1 MSVIAVANLE
11 LSYGDDVILTGC
23 SLSVE
28 ARERVAIV
36 GPNGTG
42 KSSLLKIMAGVQKP
56 DAGEVSLQRGARVA
70 YLAQDPRIDEGVTLR
85 QHAAGAFA
93 DLARMHEQ
101 LDAVF
106 HRLADASGDELER
119 LLAEQTRL
127 ESQIQASGGYAIDH
141 RVDSVLH
148 GLGFGDAQF
157 ELSVKKLSG
166 GQRARLALARALLT
180 EPDVLLMDEPTNHLD
195 VHGRIWLEDFLVET
209 FRGAVV
215 LIAHDR
221 SVLSRVAQRVVELER
236 GRVISYPGGY
246 EAFRT
251 LRADRLKTQLE
262 AWERQQTKFR
272 QEQAFIDK
280 YRAGQRAKQAK
291 GRESRL
297 DRARENSTLEKPV
310 ELAVFQPSLPPAPR
324 TGDIVVKATG
334 LTMRYPREDG
344 SLLTLFEDLDITI
357 SRGERWGVVGPNG
370 AGKSTLIEC
379 LLEKRTPTAGEVKH
393 GAGLKVGYFSQSRS
407 DMDPMT
413 TVPRHIQRAVAR
425 LAETEEGPDKPK
437 PLTEQEARDLAGGFL
452 FSGDR
457 QESLLGEMSGG
468 ERARAALAAL
478 LACARNVL
486 VLDEPTNHLDIPSA
500 ERLEAML
507 ARGKGPKA
515 GTFDGTLIVVSHD
528 RTLVDAVCDHL
539 IVFDGKGNVSLHMGG
554 WSDWLA
560 GKTHS
565 LAAPRPARST
575 PPQPAPSA
583 STQVAATA
591 RATKP
596 KATKSKYS
604 WMPTEALEERI
615 AKLEG
620 EIDRVDARLDDPE
633 IWKDA
638 IAAAETT
645 SKRDELKAELDALET
660 EWLGRV

>member
-1 MSVIAVANLE
+1 MPVLAVSNLE
-11 LSYGDDVILTGC
+11 LSYGDDVILEG
-23 SLSVE
+23 SALSVE

-36 GPNGTG
+36 GANGTG
-42 KSSLLKIMAGVQKP
+42 KSSLLKIMAGVLKP

-70 YLAQDPRIDEGVTLR
+70 YLAQDPDIAPGTTLR
-85 QHAAGAFA
+85 EHAAGAFEELVA
-93 DLARMHEQ
+93 LHRQLEDL
-101 LDAVF
+101 F
-106 HRLADASGDELER
+106 HKLADADGEALER
-119 LLAEQTRL
+119 LLADQARL
-127 ESQIQASGGYAIDH
+127 EARIQASGGYAIDH
-141 RVDSVLH
+141 RIDEVLH
-148 GLGFGDAQF
+148 GLGFRDAQF
-157 ELSVKKLSG
+157 SLTVDKLSG

-180 EPDVLLMDEPTNHLD
+180 EPDLLLMDEPTNHLD

-209 FRGAVV
+209 FKGAVV

-246 EAFRT
+246 TAFRT
-251 LRADRLKTQLE
+251 LRADRLRTQME

-297 DRARENSTLEKPV
+297 DRARESSTLEKPI
-310 ELAVFQPSLPPAPR
+310 ELAVFEPSLPPAPR
-324 TGDIVVKATG
+324 TGDIVIKATG

-344 SLLTLFEDLDITI
+344 ALLTLFEDLDITI

-370 AGKSTLIEC
+370 AGKSTLVEC
-379 LLEKRTPTAGEVKH
+379 LLKKRAVTAGEVRH

-413 TVPRHIQRAVAR
+413 TVPRHIQRVVAR
-425 LAETEEGPDKPK
+425 LAETEDGPDKPK
-437 PLTEQEARDLAGGFL
+437 PLSEQEARDLAGAFL

-457 QESLLGEMSGG
+457 QEALLADMSGG

-507 ARGKGPKA
+507 APSEGRKG

-539 IVFDGKGNVSLHMGG
+539 IVFDGKGGVNLHMGG

-560 GKTHS
+560 GD
-565 LAAPRPARST
+565 ARSLNSSVPVPAPT
-575 PPQPAPSA
+575 PPPPPPVAQPA
-583 STQVAATA
+583 ATP
-591 RATKP
+591 RP

-604 WMPTEALEERI
+604 WMPVEALESRI
-615 AKLEG
+615 EELEG
-620 EIDRVDARLDDPE
+620 EVARIDSKLDDPE

-638 IAAAETT
+638 VRAAEINAR
-645 SKRDELKAELDALET
+645 RDELKAELDAMET

>member
-1 MSVIAVANLE
+1 MPVLAVANLE
-11 LSYGDDVILTGC
+11 LSYGDDIILKGC

-42 KSSLLKIMAGVQKP
+42 KSSLLKIMAGVQKA
-56 DAGEVSLQRGARVA
+56 DAGEISVQRGARLA
-70 YLAQDPRIDEGVTLR
+70 YLAQDPQVERGVTLR
-85 QHAAGAFA
+85 QHAAGAFEE
-93 DLARMHEQ
+93 LAALHRQ
-101 LDAVF
+101 LEDVF
-106 HRLADASGDELER
+106 HKLADATDGELEK
-119 LLAEQTRL
+119 LLAEQARL
-127 ESQIQASGGYAIDH
+127 EGRIQASGGYAVDH
-141 RVDSVLH
+141 RIDSVLH
-148 GLGFGDAQF
+148 GLGFTDAQF
-157 ELSVKKLSG
+157 TLPVEKLSG
-166 GQRARLALARALLT
+166 GQKARLALARALLT

-195 VHGRIWLEDFLVET
+195 VHGRIWLEDFLVDT
-209 FRGAVV
+209 FKGAVV
-215 LIAHDR
+215 IIAHDR
-221 SVLSRVAQRVVELER
+221 SVLTRVAQRVVELER

-246 EAFRT
+246 TAFRT

-297 DRARENSTLEKPV
+297 DRARESSTLEKPV

-344 SLLTLFEDLDITI
+344 SILTLFEGLDITI

-370 AGKSTLIEC
+370 AGKSTLVEC
-379 LLEKRTPTAGEVKH
+379 LLKKREPNAGEVKH
-393 GAGLKVGYFSQSRS
+393 GAGLKVGYFSQSRA

-413 TVPRHIQRAVAR
+413 TVPRHIQRVVAR

-437 PLTEQEARDLAGGFL
+437 LLNEQESRDLAGAFL

-457 QESLLGEMSGG
+457 QEALLGDMSGG

-507 ARGKGPKA
+507 ARSEDKKG

-539 IVFDGKGNVSLHMGG
+539 IVFDGKGSVSLHLGG
-554 WSDWLA
+554 WSEWLSGSSHA
-560 GKTHS
+560 
-565 LAAPRPARST
+565 LAAPEPVKRAAPPPPPPPPAA
-575 PPQPAPSA
+575 AP
-583 STQVAATA
+583 
-591 RATKP
+591 KP
-596 KATKSKYS
+596 KTVKSKYS
-604 WMPTEALEERI
+604 WMPVEALEERI
-615 AKLEG
+615 AELEG
-620 EIDRVDARLDDPE
+620 QVERIDAKLDDPD

-638 IAAAETT
+638 VKAAETT
-645 SKRDELKAELDALET
+645 AKRDDLKAELDALET

>member
-1 MSVIAVANLE
+1 MPVLAVANLD
-11 LSYGDDVILTGC
+11 LSYGDDQILRGC

-36 GPNGTG
+36 GANGTG

-56 DAGEVSLQRGARVA
+56 DAGEVSLQRGARIA
-70 YLAQDPRIDEGVTLR
+70 YLAQDPKIDRGVTLR
-85 QHAAGAFA
+85 EHAAGAFEE
-93 DLARMHEQ
+93 LAALHRSLE
-101 LDAVF
+101 AVF
-106 HRLADASGDELER
+106 HKLADARGEDLQKAM
-119 LLAEQTRL
+119 AEQARI
-127 ESQIQASGGYAIDH
+127 EERIQASGGYNVDHLIDG
-141 RVDSVLH
+141 VLH
-148 GLGFGDAQF
+148 GLGFADAQF
-157 ELSVKKLSG
+157 ALPVEKLSG

-195 VHGRIWLEDFLVET
+195 VHGRIWLEDFLVDT
-209 FRGAVV
+209 FKGAVV

-221 SVLSRVAQRVVELER
+221 SVLSRVAQRIVELER

-246 EAFRT
+246 DAFRT
-251 LRADRLKTQLE
+251 LRVERLRTQMD
-262 AWERQQTKFR
+262 AWERQQTKFK

-297 DRARENSTLEKPV
+297 DRARDTSTIEKPV
-310 ELAVFQPSLPPAPR
+310 EMAVFQPSLPPAPR

-334 LTMRYPREDG
+334 LTMEFPREDG
-344 SLLTLFEDLDITI
+344 STLKLFEDLDITI

-379 LLEKRTPTAGEVKH
+379 LLHKREPTAGQIKH
-393 GAGLKVGYFSQSRS
+393 GAGLKVGYFSQSRA

-413 TVPRHIQRAVAR
+413 TVPRHIQRVVAR
-425 LAETEEGPDKPK
+425 LAEAEEGPDKPRT
-437 PLTEQEARDLAGGFL
+437 LNEQEARDLAGAFL
-452 FSGDR
+452 FSGDQ
-457 QESLLGEMSGG
+457 QEALLGDMSGG

-507 ARGKGPKA
+507 ERGEGKKS

-528 RTLVDAVCDHL
+528 RTLIDAVCDHL
-539 IVFDGKGNVSLHMGG
+539 IVFDGKGGVSLHMGG

-560 GKTHS
+560 GGARS
-565 LAAPRPARST
+565 LSAPEPVKRAAP
-575 PPQPAPSA
+575 PPPPPPAPA
-583 STQVAATA
+583 P
-591 RATKP
+591 KP
-596 KATKSKYS
+596 KASKSKYS
-604 WMPTEALEERI
+604 WMPVEDIEQKIQE
-615 AKLEG
+615 LEG
-620 EIDRVDARLDDPE
+620 EVSRIDAKLDDPD

-638 IAAAETT
+638 IRAAEINA
-645 SKRDELKAELDALET
+645 KRDELKAELDALET

>member
-1 MSVIAVANLE
+1 MPVLAVANLD
-11 LSYGDDVILTGC
+11 LSYGDDVILRGC

-28 ARERVAIV
+28 PRERVVIV

-56 DAGEVSLQRGARVA
+56 DAGEISLQRGARIA
-70 YLAQDPRIDEGVTLR
+70 YLAQDPKIERGVTLR
-85 QHAAGAFA
+85 EHAAGAFEE
-93 DLARMHEQ
+93 LATLHRQ
-101 LDAVF
+101 LEDVF
-106 HRLADASGDELER
+106 HKLADAEGDDLQR
-119 LLAEQTRL
+119 AMAEQARL
-127 ESQIQASGGYAIDH
+127 EERIQASGGYNVDH
-141 RVDSVLH
+141 RIDGVLH
-148 GLGFGDAQF
+148 GLGFRDAQF
-157 ELSVKKLSG
+157 SLPVEKLSG
-166 GQRARLALARALLT
+166 GQKARLALARALLT

-209 FRGAVV
+209 FKGAVV

-221 SVLSRVAQRVVELER
+221 SVLSRVAQRIVELER

-246 EAFRT
+246 TAFRT
-251 LRADRLKTQLE
+251 LRADRLRTQME

-297 DRARENSTLEKPV
+297 DRARESSTLEKPV
-310 ELAVFQPSLPPAPR
+310 ELAVFKPSLPPAPR

-334 LTMRYPREDG
+334 LTMRYPRDDG
-344 SLLTLFEDLDITI
+344 SMLTLFEGLDVTI

-370 AGKSTLIEC
+370 AGKSTLVEC
-379 LLEKRTPTAGEVKH
+379 LLGKREPTAGQVKH
-393 GAGLKVGYFSQSRS
+393 GAGLKVGYFSQGRG

-413 TVPRHIQRAVAR
+413 TVPRHIQRVVAR
-425 LAETEEGPDKPK
+425 LAEAEDGPDKPK
-437 PLTEQEARDLAGGFL
+437 LLSEQESRDLAGAFL

-457 QESLLGEMSGG
+457 QEAILGDMSGG

-507 ARGKGPKA
+507 ERSKDKKS

-539 IVFDGKGNVSLHMGG
+539 IVFDGKGGVSLHLGG

-560 GKTHS
+560 GGARS
-565 LAAPRPARST
+565 ISAPEPVQRPAST
-575 PPQPAPSA
+575 PPPPPPPTAPTPTVRS
-583 STQVAATA
+583 
-591 RATKP
+591 
-596 KATKSKYS
+596 KAGKSKYS
-604 WMPTEALEERI
+604 WMPVEAIEEKI
-615 AKLEG
+615 QELEG
-620 EIDRVDARLDDPE
+620 QIARIDVKLDDPE

-638 IAAAETT
+638 IKAAEINA
-645 SKRDELKAELDALET
+645 SRDDLKAELDALET

>member
-1 MSVIAVANLE
+1 MPVLAVANLE
-11 LSYGDDVILTGC
+11 LSYGDDIILKGC
-23 SLSVE
+23 SLSIE

-42 KSSLLKIMAGVQKP
+42 KSSLLKIMAGVQRA

-70 YLAQDPRIDEGVTLR
+70 YLAQDPQVERGVTLR
-85 QHAAGAFA
+85 QHAAGAFEE
-93 DLARMHEQ
+93 LGRLHRQ
-101 LDAVF
+101 LEGVF
-106 HRLADASGDELER
+106 HKLADATDGDLDR
-119 LLAEQTRL
+119 LLSEQARL
-127 ESQIQASGGYAIDH
+127 EGQIQASGGYAVDH
-141 RVDSVLH
+141 RIDSVLH
-148 GLGFGDAQF
+148 GLGFTDAQF
-157 ELSVKKLSG
+157 TLPVEKLSG
-166 GQRARLALARALLT
+166 GQKARLALARALLT

-195 VHGRIWLEDFLVET
+195 VHGRIWLEDFLVDT
-209 FRGAVV
+209 FKGAVV

-221 SVLSRVAQRVVELER
+221 SVLTRVAQRVVELER

-246 EAFRT
+246 TAFRT
-251 LRADRLKTQLE
+251 LRADRLKTQYE
-262 AWERQQTKFR
+262 AWERQQNKFR

-297 DRARENSTLEKPV
+297 DRARETSTLEKPV
-310 ELAVFQPSLPPAPR
+310 ELAVFQPSLPPASR
-324 TGDIVVKATG
+324 TGDIVVKASG

-344 SLLTLFEDLDITI
+344 SILTLFEDLNITI

-370 AGKSTLIEC
+370 AGKSTLVEC
-379 LLEKRTPTAGEVKH
+379 LLKKREPSAGEVKH
-393 GAGLKVGYFSQSRS
+393 GAGLKVGYFSQSRG

-413 TVPRHIQRAVAR
+413 TVPRHIQRVVAR

-437 PLTEQEARDLAGGFL
+437 LLNEQESRDLAGAFL

-457 QESLLGEMSGG
+457 QEALLGDMSGG

-507 ARGKGPKA
+507 ARSEGKKG

-539 IVFDGKGNVSLHMGG
+539 IIFDGKGGVSLHLGG
-554 WSDWLA
+554 WSEWLA
-560 GKTHS
+560 GNTHALEMPKPVRQASAPPPPPPPS
-565 LAAPRPARST
+565 LAP
-575 PPQPAPSA
+575 
-583 STQVAATA
+583 
-591 RATKP
+591 KP
-596 KATKSKYS
+596 KSVKSKYS
-604 WMPTEALEERI
+604 WMPTETLEDRI
-615 AKLEG
+615 AELEG
-620 EIDRVDARLDDPE
+620 RISRIDVKLDDPD

-638 IAAAETT
+638 VKAAQTTAE
-645 SKRDELKAELDALET
+645 RDDLKAELDALET

>member
-1 MSVIAVANLE
+1 MPVLAVANLE
-11 LSYGDDVILTGC
+11 LSYGDDIILKGC

-42 KSSLLKIMAGVQKP
+42 KSSLLKIMAGVQKA

-70 YLAQDPRIDEGVTLR
+70 YLAQDPQVDKGVTLR
-85 QHAAGAFA
+85 EHAAGAFEE
-93 DLARMHEQ
+93 LSRLHNQ
-101 LDAVF
+101 LDSVF
-106 HRLADASGDELER
+106 HKLGDARDGDLDR
-119 LLAEQTRL
+119 LLAEQARL
-127 ESQIQASGGYAIDH
+127 EGQIQASGGYAVDH
-141 RVDSVLH
+141 RIDSVLH
-148 GLGFGDAQF
+148 GLGFSDAQF
-157 ELSVKKLSG
+157 GLPVEKLSG
-166 GQRARLALARALLT
+166 GQKARLALARALLT

-195 VHGRIWLEDFLVET
+195 VHGRIWLEDFLVDT
-209 FRGAVV
+209 FKGAVV

-221 SVLSRVAQRVVELER
+221 SVLTRVAQRVVELER

-246 EAFRT
+246 TAFRT

-297 DRARENSTLEKPV
+297 DRARESSTLERPV
-310 ELAVFQPSLPPAPR
+310 ELAVFEPSLPPAPR

-344 SLLTLFEDLDITI
+344 TILTLFEDLDITI

-379 LLEKRTPTAGEVKH
+379 LLKNREPTAGEVKH
-393 GAGLKVGYFSQSRS
+393 GSGLKVGYFSQSRS
-407 DMDPMT
+407 DMDPMS
-413 TVPRHIQRAVAR
+413 TVPRHIQRVVAR
-425 LAETEEGPDKPK
+425 LAETEDGPDKPR
-437 PLTEQEARDLAGGFL
+437 LLSEQESRDLAGAFL

-457 QESLLGEMSGG
+457 QESLLCDMSGG

-507 ARGKGPKA
+507 ARSEGKKG

-539 IVFDGKGNVSLHMGG
+539 IVFDGKGGVSLHLGG
-554 WSDWLA
+554 WSEWLA
-560 GKTHS
+560 GNTHA
-565 LAAPRPARST
+565 LEAPKLIKQTAAPPPAAA
-575 PPQPAPSA
+575 PPPSP
-583 STQVAATA
+583 
-591 RATKP
+591 KP
-596 KATKSKYS
+596 KSVKSKYS
-604 WMPTEALEERI
+604 WMPLEALEERI
-615 AKLEG
+615 AELEG
-620 EIDRVDARLDDPE
+620 RIERIDVKLDDPE

-638 IAAAETT
+638 VKAAEITAQ
-645 SKRDELKAELDALET
+645 RDDLKAELDALET

>member
-1 MSVIAVANLE
+1 MLAVSNLE
-11 LSYGDDVILTGC
+11 LSYGDAIILKGC
-23 SLSVE
+23 TLSVE
-28 ARERVAIV
+28 SRERIAIV

-42 KSSLLKIMAGVQKP
+42 KSSLLKIMAGVQQA
-56 DAGEVSLQRGARVA
+56 DAGEVSLQRGARIA
-70 YLAQDPRIDEGVTLR
+70 YLAQDPEIDRGVTLR
-85 QHAAGAFA
+85 QHAAGAFEA
-93 DLARMHEQ
+93 LGRLHAKLES
-101 LDAVF
+101 VF
-106 HRLADASGDELER
+106 ERLGDASDDSLEK
-119 LLAEQTRL
+119 LLAEQARL
-127 ESQIQASGGYAIDH
+127 EAQIQAAGGYAVDH
-141 RVDSVLH
+141 RIDEVLH

-157 ELSVKKLSG
+157 SVPVAKLSG

-195 VHGRIWLEDFLVET
+195 VHGRIWLEDFLVDS
-209 FRGAVV
+209 FKGAVV

-251 LRADRLKTQLE
+251 LRADRLQTQLE

-297 DRARENSTLEKPV
+297 DRARESSTIEKPV
-310 ELAVFQPSLPPAPR
+310 ELAVFKPSLPPAPR
-324 TGDIVVKATG
+324 TGDIVIKAKN
-334 LTMRYPREDG
+334 LAKRYPRDDG
-344 SLLTLFEDLDITI
+344 SMLTLFEGLDITI

-370 AGKSTLIEC
+370 AGKSTLVEC
-379 LLEKRTPTAGEVKH
+379 LLNKLEPSDGDVKQ
-393 GAGLKVGYFSQSRS
+393 GSGLKVGYFSQSRA

-413 TVPRHIQRAVAR
+413 TVPRHIQRVVAR
-425 LAETEEGPDKPK
+425 LADTEDGPDKPK
-437 PLTEQEARDLAGGFL
+437 LLSEQEARDLAGAFL
-452 FSGDR
+452 FSGD
-457 QESLLGEMSGG
+457 QQQSLLGDMSGG

-507 ARGKGPKA
+507 ARSEGKKG

-528 RTLVDAVCDHL
+528 RTLIDAVCDHL
-539 IVFDGKGNVSLHMGG
+539 IVFDGKGGVSQHLGG
-554 WSDWLA
+554 WSEWLSGSA
-560 GKTHS
+560 HAMTQAATPQRRVDAPPPPS
-565 LAAPRPARST
+565 APAAPRSK
-575 PPQPAPSA
+575 A
-583 STQVAATA
+583 S
-591 RATKP
+591 
-596 KATKSKYS
+596 KSKYS
-604 WMPTEALEERI
+604 WMPVEALESRI
-615 AKLEG
+615 ADIEG
-620 EIDRVDARLDDPE
+620 EVGRVESQLDDPE

-638 IAAAETT
+638 IKAAEINAR
-645 SKRDELKAELDALET
+645 RDELKAELDDLET

>member
-1 MSVIAVANLE
+1 MPVLAVANLE
-11 LSYGDDVILTGC
+11 LSYGDDIILKGC

-42 KSSLLKIMAGVQKP
+42 KSSLLKIMAGVQKA
-56 DAGEVSLQRGARVA
+56 DAGEISLQRGARVA
-70 YLAQDPRIDEGVTLR
+70 YLAQDPHVDKGVTLR
-85 QHAAGAFA
+85 EHAAGAF
-93 DLARMHEQ
+93 DELSRLHRQ

-106 HRLADASGDELER
+106 HKLADASDSDLEK

-127 ESQIQASGGYAIDH
+127 ESQIQAAGGYAVDH
-141 RVDSVLH
+141 RIDSVLH
-148 GLGFGDAQF
+148 GLGFTDAQF
-157 ELSVKKLSG
+157 ALPVEKLSG
-166 GQRARLALARALLT
+166 GQKARLALARALLT

-195 VHGRIWLEDFLVET
+195 VHGRIWLEDFLVDT
-209 FRGAVV
+209 FKGAVV
-215 LIAHDR
+215 IIAHDR

-246 EAFRT
+246 TAFRT
-251 LRADRLKTQLE
+251 LRAERLRTQME

-297 DRARENSTLEKPV
+297 DRARESSTLEKPV
-310 ELAVFQPSLPPAPR
+310 ELAVFEPSLPPAPR
-324 TGDIVVKATG
+324 TGDIVAKATG
-334 LTMRYPREDG
+334 LTMRYPRDDG
-344 SLLTLFEDLDITI
+344 SMLTLFEGLDITI

-379 LLEKRTPTAGEVKH
+379 LLKRREPTAGEVKH

-413 TVPRHIQRAVAR
+413 TVPRHIQRIVAR
-425 LAETEEGPDKPK
+425 LAESEEGPDKPK
-437 PLTEQEARDLAGGFL
+437 LLNEQESRDLAGAFL
-452 FSGDR
+452 FSGER
-457 QESLLGEMSGG
+457 QEALLGDMSGG

-507 ARGKGPKA
+507 ARSEGKKG

-539 IVFDGKGNVSLHMGG
+539 IVFEGAGKVSLHLGG
-554 WSDWLA
+554 WSEWLSGRSHTLTA
-560 GKTHS
+560 PEPSRRSAPPPPPTPMPT
-565 LAAPRPARST
+565 AAP
-575 PPQPAPSA
+575 
-583 STQVAATA
+583 
-591 RATKP
+591 KP
-596 KATKSKYS
+596 KASKSKYS
-604 WMPTEALEERI
+604 WMPVEALEERI
-615 AKLEG
+615 SELEG
-620 EIDRVDARLDDPE
+620 QIGRIDAKLDDPD

-638 IAAAETT
+638 IKAAETNA
-645 SKRDELKAELDALET
+645 KRDDLKAELDALET

>member
-1 MSVIAVANLE
+1 VPVLAVANLE
-11 LSYGDDVILTGC
+11 LSYGDDIILKGC

-28 ARERVAIV
+28 ARERLAIV

-56 DAGEVSLQRGARVA
+56 DAGEVSLQRGAKIA
-70 YLAQDPRIDEGVTLR
+70 YLAQDPKLEKGLTLR
-85 QHAAGAFA
+85 QHAAQAFEE
-93 DLARMHEQ
+93 LANLHRQ
-101 LDAVF
+101 LEDVF
-106 HRLADASGDELER
+106 HKLADAKGETLQKAM
-119 LLAEQTRL
+119 AEQARI
-127 ESQIQASGGYAIDH
+127 EARIQAAGGYNVDH
-141 RVDSVLH
+141 RIDSVLH
-148 GLGFGDAQF
+148 GLGFRDAQF
-157 ELSVKKLSG
+157 SLPVEKLSG

-209 FRGAVV
+209 FKGAVV

-221 SVLSRVAQRVVELER
+221 SVLTRVAQRIVELER

-246 EAFRT
+246 TALRVERLRT
-251 LRADRLKTQLE
+251 QME
-262 AWERQQTKFR
+262 AWDRQQTKFK

-297 DRARENSTLEKPV
+297 DRARDTSTLERPV
-310 ELAVFQPSLPPAPR
+310 EMAIFQPSLPPAPR

-334 LTMRYPREDG
+334 LTMRYPRDDG
-344 SLLTLFEDLDITI
+344 SILTLFEDLDITI

-370 AGKSTLIEC
+370 AGKSTLVEV
-379 LLEKRTPTAGEVKH
+379 LLNKREPAAGQIKH
-393 GAGLKVGYFSQSRS
+393 GAGLKVGYFSQSRA

-413 TVPRHIQRAVAR
+413 TVPRHIQRVVAR

-437 PLTEQEARDLAGGFL
+437 TLNEQEARDLAGAFL
-452 FSGDR
+452 FSGDQ
-457 QESLLGEMSGG
+457 QEALLGNMSGG

-507 ARGKGPKA
+507 ERGEGKKS

-528 RTLVDAVCDHL
+528 RTLIDAVCDHL
-539 IVFDGKGNVSLHMGG
+539 IVFDGKGGVSLHMGG
-554 WSDWLA
+554 WSEWLA
-560 GKTHS
+560 GGARS
-565 LAAPRPARST
+565 LSAPEPVRRTAPPPPAAAPRKKSG
-575 PPQPAPSA
+575 
-583 STQVAATA
+583 
-591 RATKP
+591 
-596 KATKSKYS
+596 KSKYS
-604 WMPTEALEERI
+604 WMPVEAIEQRI
-615 AKLEG
+615 QELEG
-620 EIDRVDARLDDPE
+620 AVSRIDAKLDDPD
-633 IWKDA
+633 IWKNA
-638 IAAAETT
+638 IKAAELNAQ
-645 SKRDELKAELDALET
+645 RDEFKAELDELET